1 MRFLAF
7 LAALGLAEAYGL
19 RADVSPVQKVI
30 QLMQDMLAKGKAMKQ
45 DEEVKFA
52 AYKQFCEGTAAE
64 KQSSIEDAA
73 AEIEDLQ
80 AAIQKAESDAAV
92 LAEDIT
98 GLDSDIAGW
107 EEDMKEAKAMR
118 EKEAADYAATH
129 AEYEESLDAIDRA
142 LIVLKKQSADVPQGF
157 MQEDEVALLQE
168 LTKKTKVPASAKRTL
183 LSFLA
188 LRSRQDPLSV
198 SAPQAKGYEFQSGG
212 VVEMLENLMDKF
224 MDEKRE
230 LEKDEMGAE
239 HAHKLMMMELK
250 DSISAAESMRGE
262 KAKIKATREETAAA
276 AKGDLAGT
284 TSAKAEDTA
293 YLEDLNAQCEQKSN
307 DFQSRQQLRAEE
319 LEAIQKAIEIISSPD
334 VAGNSEK
341 HLSLSQSS
349 FALRAS
355 ARTSARVDPTR
366 QEVVAYLQH
375 NANSLNSRN
384 LNLLAEQI
392 STLAMADPFA
402 KVKKMIDTMITK
414 LLEEANEEADHKG
427 WCDKEMGVNAQTRDG
442 KTEEVN
448 TLTAEVDKLKA
459 DIMKVAQQIA
469 DLSTAIAEIDAA
481 VAEATEIR
489 EAEKAKN
496 KETIEDAEAAQ
507 TAVGQALAVLKYF
520 YKTSATATA
529 FVQQTPEE
537 EAPETFDEPYTGMGG
552 ASGGVVGMLEVIES
566 DFNKLEA
573 ETTAA
578 EEEAAK
584 EYDRLIA
591 ESKKDTAVK
600 TADMDYKKKSKT
612 EAESDLS
619 DSESDLKG
627 AQKEL
632 DAALVYYEKLK
643 PSCITP
649 TVSYEERV
657 AKREAEIESLRT
669 ALKILSDA

>member
-1 MRFLAF
+1 
-7 LAALGLAEAYGL
+7 
-19 RADVSPVQKVI
+19 
-30 QLMQDMLAKGKAMKQ
+30 MKQ

-64 KQSSIEDAA
+64 KTSSIEDAE

-107 EEDMKEAKAMR
+107 EEDRKEAKAMR

-168 LTKKTKVPASAKRTL
+168 VTRKTKVPVSTKRTL

-188 LRSRQDPLSV
+188 LRSRQDPLAV
-198 SAPQAKGYEFQSGG
+198 SAPQASAYEFQSGG
-212 VVEMLENLMDKF
+212 VVEMLENLMDKM
-224 MDEKRE
+224 MDEKRT
-230 LEKDEMGAE
+230 LEKDEMGAK
-239 HAHKLMMMELK
+239 HAFDIMMLDLK
-250 DSISAAESMRGE
+250 DSISGAESMRGQ
-262 KAKIKATREETAAA
+262 KAKIKAGREETAAA

-284 TSAKAEDTA
+284 TSAKEEDTA

-307 DFQSRQQLRAEE
+307 DFQARQQLRAEE
-319 LEAIQKAIEIISSPD
+319 LEAIEKAIEIIASPD
-334 VAGNSEK
+334 VSGNSEK
-341 HLSLSQSS
+341 HLSLAQTS

-355 ARTSARVDPTR
+355 VKSRVDPTR

-375 NANSLNSRN
+375 SANKLNSRN
-384 LNLLAEQI
+384 LNLLAEQM

-402 KVKKMIDTMITK
+402 KVKKMIDSMITK
-414 LLEEANEEADHKG
+414 LLEEANDEADHKG
-427 WCDKEMGVNAQTRDG
+427 WCDKEMAVNGQTRDD

-448 TLTAEVDKLKA
+448 TLSAEVDKLKA
-459 DIMKVAQQIA
+459 DIMKLAQQVA

-481 VAEATEIR
+481 VAKATEIR
-489 EAEKAKN
+489 EEEKQKN

-507 TAVGQALAVLKYF
+507 TAVGQALAVLKDF
-520 YKTSATATA
+520 YKKAATATA
-529 FVQQTPEE
+529 LVQQTPEE
-537 EAPETFDEPYTGMGG
+537 EAPETFDEPYQGMGG

-591 ESKKDTAVK
+591 ESKKDKAVK
-600 TADMDYKKKSKT
+600 TADMDYKKKSKVS
-612 EAESDLS
+612 AESDLS
-619 DSESDLKG
+619 DSESDMKG

-643 PSCITP
+643 PTCVAAP
-649 TVSYEERV
+649 EPYEERV

>member
-1 MRFLAF
+1 MRFMAI

-30 QLMQDMLAKGKAMKQ
+30 QLMQDMLAKGKQMKM

-64 KQSSIEDAA
+64 KKTSIEEAE

-80 AAIQKAESDAAV
+80 AAIQKAQSDAAV

-107 EEDMKEAKAMR
+107 EADMKEAKAMR
-118 EKEAADYAATH
+118 EKEAGDYAKTH
-129 AEYEESLDAIDRA
+129 AEYEESLDALDRA

-224 MDEKRE
+224 MDEKRD
-230 LEKDEMGAE
+230 LEKDEMGAK
-239 HAHKLMMMELK
+239 HAHDLMMLDFK
-250 DSISAAESMRGE
+250 DSISAAESMRGQ
-262 KAKIKATREETAAA
+262 KAKIKAGREETAAA

-284 TSAKAEDTA
+284 TSAKDEDTA

-307 DFQSRQQLRAEE
+307 DFQARQQLRTEE
-319 LEAIQKAIEIISSPD
+319 LEAIMKAIEIISSPD
-334 VAGNSEK
+334 VAGNEDK
-341 HLSLSQSS
+341 HLSLAQTS

-355 ARTSARVDPTR
+355 VRIDPTR

-375 NANSLNSRN
+375 RANKLNSRN
-384 LNLLAEQI
+384 LNLIAEQM
-392 STLAMADPFA
+392 STTASSDPFA

-414 LLEEANEEADHKG
+414 LLEEANEEADQKG
-427 WCDKEMGVNAQTRDG
+427 WCDKEMGVNAQTRDD

-448 TLTAEVDKLKA
+448 TLSAEVDKLKA
-459 DIMKVAQQIA
+459 DIMKVAQQVA
-469 DLSTAIAEIDAA
+469 DLSTAISEIDAA
-481 VAEATEIR
+481 VAKATEIR
-489 EAEKAKN
+489 EAEKQKN

-507 TAVGQALAVLKYF
+507 TAVGQALAVLKDF
-520 YKTSATATA
+520 YKKAGSATAL
-529 FVQQTPEE
+529 VQQTPAE

-566 DFNKLEA
+566 DFSKLEA

-584 EYDRLIA
+584 EYDRLMA
-591 ESKKDTAVK
+591 ESKKDKAVK
-600 TADMDYKKKSKT
+600 VADMDYKKKSKT

-643 PSCITP
+643 PSCIVKP
-649 TVSYEERV
+649 EPYEERV